1 MRNPSSSPMRKLP
14 ENNFAN
20 IKQKVNDLE
29 VFKNPKRHQ
38 SSRSAFHTA
47 KIEEEEGNDSGGGD

>member
-1 MRNPSSSPMRKLP
+1 MP

-29 VFKNPKRHQ
+29 VFKNSKRTQ
-38 SSRSAFHTA
+38 SSRSAFHTTKA
-47 KIEEEEGNDSGGGD
+47 EEEEGNDSGEGD